1 LAQVAPAAAP
11 PLGPLRETKASPHPG
26 RVAPAG
32 GAAMVGASALS
43 SAMDRLYLPVNR
55 QDEEP
60 QNYPTLLN
68 REDNCPMERGD
79 SFLDIS
85 SNRSMQLVNDPRFMA
100 TNIIDKRLGAFDKMG
115 VISGLL
121 TGTAL
126 EACFRL
132 TKYLNFGICV
142 PAEAHT
148 VVESIVQLVSFV
160 IMSSILFMSL
170 YSTLVSVYQAYYT
183 YRLMTAGANGFELA
197 RTFYLDPVM
206 VKKRHRAVKLLGW
219 GLLLLMISSGG
230 MLYAKF
236 SKEGDFLDSAADSSG
251 KGPSAGLIDCM
262 KLHWIF
268 QIVNPLGLATFVGFA
283 WGSVF
288 LYYKVVHRHK
298 VLFDRLYAKVYIDDM
313 PQHGHSGHEG
323 SSFWN
328 SRNDWSSHLD
338 RASRTKPIKTGT
350 DSRNSSGRRGQQCS
364 FM

>member
-1 LAQVAPAAAP
+1 
-11 PLGPLRETKASPHPG
+11 
-26 RVAPAG
+26 
-32 GAAMVGASALS
+32 
-43 SAMDRLYLPVNR
+43 
-55 QDEEP
+55 
-60 QNYPTLLN
+60 
-68 REDNCPMERGD
+68 MERGD

-206 VKKRHRAVKLLGW
+206 VKKTAPG
-219 GLLLLMISSGG
+219 S
-230 MLYAKF
+230 
-236 SKEGDFLDSAADSSG
+236 EAAG
-251 KGPSAGLIDCM
+251 
-262 KLHWIF
+262 
-268 QIVNPLGLATFVGFA
+268 LGLAAAHDIVWRNA
-283 WGSVF
+283 
-288 LYYKVVHRHK
+288 LRQ
-298 VLFDRLYAKVYIDDM
+298 VLEGGRLLGLGGRLLRQRTVRRADRL
-313 PQHGHSGHEG
+313 HEAALDIP
-323 SSFWN
+323 N
-328 SRNDWSSHLD
+328 RKPSRPRHIRWFRMGPRVPVLQGG
-338 RASRTKPIKTGT
+338 APP
-350 DSRNSSGRRGQQCS
+350 
-364 FM
+364 

>member
-1 LAQVAPAAAP
+1 MV
-11 PLGPLRETKASPHPG
+11 TAS
-26 RVAPAG
+26 
-32 GAAMVGASALS
+32 MLS
-43 SAMDRLYLPVNR
+43 SAMDRLYVPVHR
-55 QDEEP
+55 QDEEL

-68 REDNCPMERGD
+68 REDNRLVERVD

-132 TKYLNFGICV
+132 TKDLNFGICV

-230 MLYAKF
+230 MLYTKF

-251 KGPSAGLIDCM
+251 PSAGLIDCM
-262 KLHWIF
+262 KVHWIF
-268 QIVNPLGLATFVGFA
+268 QIVNPLGLVTFVGFA

-298 VLFDRLYAKVYIDDM
+298 ILFDRLYAKVYIDEM
-313 PQHGHSGHEG
+313 PQHGPSGHEG

-328 SRNDWSSHLD
+328 SRNDWSSHMD
-338 RASRTKPIKTGT
+338 RVGRTKPRESGT
-350 DSRNSSGRRGQQCS
+350 DGRVPSGRKEQQCA

>member
-1 LAQVAPAAAP
+1 
-11 PLGPLRETKASPHPG
+11 
-26 RVAPAG
+26 
-32 GAAMVGASALS
+32 MVI
-43 SAMDRLYLPVNR
+43 
-55 QDEEP
+55 
-60 QNYPTLLN
+60 T
-68 REDNCPMERGD
+68 
-79 SFLDIS
+79 

-132 TKYLNFGICV
+132 TKDLNFGVCV
-142 PAEAHT
+142 SAEAHT
-148 VVESIVQLVSFV
+148 VIESIIQLVSFI

-206 VKKRHRAVKLLGW
+206 VKSRHRAVKLLGW
-219 GLLLLMISSGG
+219 GLLLLMVSSGG
-230 MLYAKF
+230 MLYTKF
-236 SKEGDFLDSAADSSG
+236 SKEGDFVDSEADSGGGSSG
-251 KGPSAGLIDCM
+251 GLVDCM
-262 KLHWIF
+262 KMHWIF

-283 WGSVF
+283 GGSLF
-288 LYYKVVHRHK
+288 LYYKVVYRHK
-298 VLFDRLYAKVYIDDM
+298 ILFDRLYAKVYIDDM
-313 PQHGHSGHEG
+313 PQPGPSGREG

-338 RASRTKPIKTGT
+338 RAGRTKAREPGR
-350 DSRNSSGRRGQQCS
+350 DGRASSGRREQQCA

>member
-1 LAQVAPAAAP
+1 
-11 PLGPLRETKASPHPG
+11 
-26 RVAPAG
+26 
-32 GAAMVGASALS
+32 
-43 SAMDRLYLPVNR
+43 MDRLYLPVNR
-55 QDEEP
+55 QDEEL

-68 REDNCPMERGD
+68 REDNRLVERGD
-79 SFLDIS
+79 SFLEIS

-126 EACFRL
+126 QACFML
-132 TKYLNFGICV
+132 TKDLNFGICV
-142 PAEAHT
+142 PAEVHT
-148 VVESIVQLVSFV
+148 VIESIVQLVSFV

-206 VKKRHRAVKLLGW
+206 VKSRHRAVKLLGW
-219 GLLLLMISSGG
+219 GLLLLMVSSGG
-230 MLYAKF
+230 MLYTKF
-236 SKEGDFLDSAADSSG
+236 SKEGDFINSAADSAGEGSSG
-251 KGPSAGLIDCM
+251 GLVDDCM

-268 QIVNPLGLATFVGFA
+268 QIVNPLGLATFVGFGG
-283 WGSVF
+283 GSLF
-288 LYYKVVHRHK
+288 LYYQVVHRHK
-298 VLFDRLYAKVYIDDM
+298 TLFDRLYARVYLDDM
-313 PQHGHSGHEG
+313 PQPGPSGHEG

-338 RASRTKPIKTGT
+338 RASRTKPREPGR
-350 DSRNSSGRRGQQCS
+350 DGRPSSGRREQQCA

>member
-1 LAQVAPAAAP
+1 MVA
-11 PLGPLRETKASPHPG
+11 
-26 RVAPAG
+26 
-32 GAAMVGASALS
+32 ASALS

-55 QDEEP
+55 RDEEL

-68 REDNCPMERGD
+68 REDNRLAEGGD
-79 SFLDIS
+79 SFLDVS
-85 SNRSMQLVNDPRFMA
+85 SDRSMQLVNDPRFMA

-115 VISGLL
+115 VVSGLL

-132 TKYLNFGICV
+132 TKDLNFGICV

-148 VVESIVQLVSFV
+148 VVESVVQLVAFV

-170 YSTLVSVYQAYYT
+170 YSTLVSVYQSYYT

-197 RTFYLDPVM
+197 RTFYLDPAM
-206 VKKRHRAVKLLGW
+206 VKNRHMAVKLLGW

-230 MLYAKF
+230 MLYTKF
-236 SKEGDFLDSAADSSG
+236 SKEGDFLDSTADSSG
-251 KGPSAGLIDCM
+251 EGPSAGLIDCM
-262 KLHWIF
+262 EVHWIF
-268 QIVNPLGLATFVGFA
+268 RIVNPLGLATFVGFA

-298 VLFDRLYAKVYIDDM
+298 VLFDRLYARVYVDDM
-313 PQHGHSGHEG
+313 PQHDPSWQDG
-323 SSFWN
+323 SRN
-328 SRNDWSSHLD
+328 SRNDWSSRLD
-338 RASRTKPIKTGT
+338 RASRTKPKEYGT
-350 DSRNSSGRRGQQCS
+350 DRRASSGRREHQQRCS